1 MSQRGLYDPEIDS
14 TPLPQFVEAREAEQK
29 AHRAFKYGMVCGA
42 ITLAAGL
49 LIGFA
54 ANGETIQIGG
64 IYINGEAAS
73 STTTVTIEP
82 SGNPGE
88 LAIVTFVNEYV
99 NDGGDTG
106 IYPLAM
112 GDVLTVEARFTWE
125 HNPLTGADRIDLI
138 VPAGITCE
146 PESCGITVGEGQN
159 GTVILYDWRGM

>member
-1 MSQRGLYDPEIDS
+1 MTQRGLYDPEIDS
-14 TPLPQFVEAREAEQK
+14 TPLPNLEVFPAGEAARK
-29 AHRAFKYGMVCGA
+29 ARRAFFRGM
-42 ITLAAGL
+42 
-49 LIGFA
+49 LIGVA
-54 ANGETIQIGG
+54 LLAGVNMAWGETITIGRTLHV
-64 IYINGEAAS
+64 NGQPAAA
-73 STTTVTIEP
+73 TTVTIEP
-82 SGNPGE
+82 SPEPGQ

-125 HNPLTGADRIDLI
+125 HNPLTGADRIGLI